1 MTQNASIPKQVSL
14 QNLNPRIDPLGV
26 DGTVIARDRTE
37 WTQAAGKPRIAML
50 NNFGAAGSNGAL
62 LLQEPSQGGRRNN
75 STELEPRRTH
85 VFGFSAKSVSSLAA
99 YKQVLI
105 PFLKDNA
112 DSLDLCD
119 VCYTST
125 ARRQIYSCRSSV
137 YASSISEL
145 VEKLEEADHTEVR
158 KQEVPSVIFVFSGQG
173 SQYISM
179 GRELFTTSAI
189 FRKTVLDCESWL
201 QDEGFPSCL
210 RAINHEDEAGEDF
223 STEEEFQAM
232 QISIFVLEVGLARMW
247 CEWGVR
253 PGMVTGHRCVNLSMT
268 SIRH

>member
-1 MTQNASIPKQVSL
+1 MTKNASIPKQVSL

-26 DGTVIARDRTE
+26 DGTIIARDRTE
-37 WTQAAGKPRIAML
+37 WTQAAGQPRIAML

-62 LLQEPSQGGRRNN
+62 LLQEPSQDSQRNA
-75 STELEPRRTH
+75 STKLEPRRTH

-99 YKQVLI
+99 YNKVLI
-105 PFLKDNA
+105 PFLQDSA
-112 DSLDLCD
+112 DSLDLLD
-119 VCYTST
+119 ICYTST
-125 ARRQIYSCRSSV
+125 ARRQIYSYRSSV

-145 VEKLEEADHTEVR
+145 VAKLEKVDHTEVK
-158 KQEVPSVIFVFSGQG
+158 KQEIPGVIFVFSGQG

-179 GRELFTTSAI
+179 GRELFNTSAI

-210 RAINHEDEAGEDF
+210 RVIDQEEGAGAGF

-253 PGMVTGHRCVNLSMT
+253 PVMVTGHRCVNLLMT
-268 SIRH
+268 SIWH

>member
-62 LLQEPSQGGRRNN
+62 LLQEPSQDGRRNN

-105 PFLKDNA
+105 PFLKYNA
-112 DSLDLCD
+112 DSLDLRD

-125 ARRQIYSCRSSV
+125 ARRQIYSYRSSV
-137 YASSISEL
+137 YASSVSEL
-145 VEKLEEADHTEVR
+145 LEKLEKVDHTEVR

-179 GRELFTTSAI
+179 GRELFATSAI

-201 QDEGFPSCL
+201 QDEDFPSCL
-210 RAINHEDEAGEDF
+210 RVINHEDEAGESF

-253 PGMVTGHRCVNLSMT
+253 PGMVTGHRCVNLPMT